1 MTSAI
6 RDRLGP
12 LKKITTPVELAE
24 AVSHGLPSSVLQV
37 LVSHGV
43 LTASELSLIIPR
55 RTLQDRLRKRLP
67 LTPDASDRAVRL
79 ARLDV
84 LAHDVL
90 GDSERARR
98 WLRTP
103 NPSLEGRIPL
113 ELSVSSEGSRL
124 VEAVLGRI
132 AHGIPF

>member
-1 MTSAI
+1 MTAAI

-12 LKKITTPVELAE
+12 LKNISTPVELAE
-24 AVSHGLPSSVLQV
+24 AVSQGLPTSVLRM
-37 LVSHGV
+37 LVSHGALV
-43 LTASELSLIIPR
+43 QSELSIVIPR
-55 RTLQDRLRKRLP
+55 RTLQDRQRKHLP

-79 ARLDV
+79 ARLDA

-90 GDSERARR
+90 GNAERARR

-103 NPSLEGRIPL
+103 NRSLEGRVPL

-124 VEAVLGRI
+124 VETVLGRI